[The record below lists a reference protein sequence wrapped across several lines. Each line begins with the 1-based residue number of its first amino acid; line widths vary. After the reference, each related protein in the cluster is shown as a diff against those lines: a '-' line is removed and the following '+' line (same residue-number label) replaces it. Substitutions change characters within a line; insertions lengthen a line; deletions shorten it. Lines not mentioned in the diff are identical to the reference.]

1 MRPAECPCGFVT
13 PPEVRRVSRSLTSAE
28 NSLSAPKE
36 KKNDKK
42 IRTGE
47 QKKPEVRSL
56 VLRNNFKAIQDDK
69 KMKLHHR

>member
-42 IRTGE
+42 IRTRE

-56 VLRNNFKAIQDDK
+56 VLRNNSKAIQDDK